1 MGAEAGGATMGT
13 QNDDGGRA
21 NARVVLRAMAL
32 HAFLAGLFFFV
43 FQHYAM
49 KESIEISL
57 AWAGFF
63 AAAAAL
69 LAFKQN
75 AR

>member
-1 MGAEAGGATMGT
+1 MGS
-13 QNDDGGRA
+13 QNDDGERG
-21 NARVVLRAMAL
+21 NGGVVLRAMAL
-32 HAFLAGLFFFV
+32 HAGLAGLFFFV

-49 KESIEISL
+49 KETIEISV